1 MIFLTESALLRYYP
15 HRATRR
21 KRPAIIMDLR
31 AQMVQFGELVVR
43 DYLRSKGLE
52 KTISVFDEELQASRT
67 APPSVDAW

>member
-1 MIFLTESALLRYYP
+1 
-15 HRATRR
+15 
-21 KRPAIIMDLR
+21 MDLR

-67 APPSVDAW
+67 APPSVEAW